1 MITVSQSKLIARGQK
16 SFFFFFKNLRSLQQL
31 HAKSRQ
37 SSQGCRHSVELMSTK
52 KKADER

>member
-1 MITVSQSKLIARGQK
+1 MIMVSQSKLIARGQK

-37 SSQGCRHSVELMSTK
+37 SSQGCRHSVELTSTK